1 MKKLSIYILITLLLI
16 PTSVINAQIKNT
28 LDYYLNSAKENS
40 PVLNDFKNQRYSLKI
55 DSLNMKADY
64 GFKVTG
70 IGDAMYA
77 PVIGGWGY
85 DAALSSGQNIT
96 ALIRMSKDLLGKNN
110 LDTRLANYSL
120 GIRQL
125 LNQSNITELQLKR
138 AVTDQYILTYAAQEQ
153 VQNAQEIIQLL
164 TQEEIILKK
173 LTQNAAF
180 KQTDYLSFMVTL
192 QQNQLLAQQRY
203 ADWLNNYATLNYL
216 AGIVDTT
223 LQKIETP
230 LISIQ
235 KTLPFEQSVY
245 AKSYET
251 DSLKLANDANII
263 KYEYQPKLSA
273 YADGGYSSS
282 LVTSPYKNFGASA
295 GLSLTIPIYDGDK
308 QKKLLQQNHLE
319 QNTQQQYSEFQK
331 KQYLQQSA
339 QIETQI
345 KQYKQMI
352 VTANEQLKYAQALI
366 EANLKQLPTGDVKV
380 TDFIVSVN
388 NYINL
393 KSGLIQFEMTLNN
406 LYNQQNNLTLQ

>member
-1 MKKLSIYILITLLLI
+1 MKQLSKHLLI
-16 PTSVINAQIKNT
+16 VFLLISASINAQNSNT
-28 LDYYLNSAKENS
+28 LEYYLNSAKENS

-55 DSLNMKADY
+55 DSLKMKADY

-85 DAALSSGQNIT
+85 DAALTNGQNIT
-96 ALIRMSKDLLGKNN
+96 ALIRVSKDLLGKNN

-153 VQNAQEIIQLL
+153 FQNAQEIIQLL
-164 TQEEIILKK
+164 TQEDTILKK

-230 LISIQ
+230 LIPIQ

-251 DSLKLANDANII
+251 DSMKLANDANII

-308 QKKLLQQNHLE
+308 QKKLLQQNHLQ

-352 VTANEQLKYAQALI
+352 ATANEQLKYAQALI

-393 KSGLIQFEMTLNN
+393 KSGLIQFETTLNN